1 MDFSHFWEV
10 LWQLKKRKLVI
21 FGIFKILLFFPR
33 NLYLLKIKGHY
44 PAHLNACATLGRP
57 GRCLRLTITDIIM
70 KNGHT
75 RRANTAAVYQGIYA
89 YSCLAGGCRH
99 LPLPLFFSTLWL
111 LPWDSYQF
119 VLILPH
125 PVVVVWKLRC
135 REKGESV
142 CARVFMCVRVCLRVL
157 KRVCGGGGGW
167 RRKAR
172 KSESVYEVAGV
183 GGRRGSSL
191 GF

>member
-1 MDFSHFWEV
+1 MNFSHFWEV
-10 LWQLKKRKLVI
+10 PDGLEINTLIEKKLVI
-21 FGIFKILLFFPR
+21 FRIFKILLFFSR
-33 NLYLLKIKGHY
+33 NLYRLKIKGHY
-44 PAHLNACATLGRP
+44 PAHLNARATLVRP

-99 LPLPLFFSTLWL
+99 LPLRLFFSSTLWL

-142 CARVFMCVRVCLRVL
+142 RVFMCVPVCLRVL
-157 KRVCGGGGGW
+157 KRVW
-167 RRKAR
+167 
-172 KSESVYEVAGV
+172 
-183 GGRRGSSL
+183 GGRGEMKEKGKEKWVSVWGGRCGREE
-191 GF
+191 G